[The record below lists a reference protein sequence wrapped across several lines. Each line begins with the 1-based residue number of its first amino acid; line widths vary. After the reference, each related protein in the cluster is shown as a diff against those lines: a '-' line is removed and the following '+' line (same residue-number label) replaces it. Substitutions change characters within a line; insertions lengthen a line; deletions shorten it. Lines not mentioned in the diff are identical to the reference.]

1 MCAAPSR
8 AALDR
13 AKSADGGSA
22 VHCPGDP
29 SAAQSPLE
37 FGACAIERA
46 KGERGLAFDASL
58 FTVAD
63 AGASAAL
70 ENACVKLDAR
80 PESFAIVPAGDG
92 VIIVGRDA
100 LGALYG
106 ALELAERV
114 TLDKKLVL
122 EKPITGA
129 PEASI
134 RAANPFLVLPAPG
147 ETAWWFLDE
156 GYWRE
161 YLDMMVEARMNVLD
175 LHGMYNLANTAFP
188 NALLY
193 FATSATYP
201 DIGAP
206 PAERERNLAMLNRV
220 IQMAAVRGIRVGLMS
235 YRADANPLANAEPP
249 RDEATI
255 AGYTREAAA
264 DLAVRASGL
273 WRLGFRIG
281 ESGRNA
287 AWYTSTFVEGVNSA
301 HNGVGVYTRSWWAAR
316 DDIMAIAAA
325 SHGTLLIEAKYN
337 GEHLGAPYVI
347 AGGPASSWG
356 GYTYER
362 FLDPPMPYLFLFQV
376 RAGGTHRVFR
386 FASYER
392 SQRMARSYGF
402 SPRVAGFTF
411 EAGHAYFPQRDYS
424 HADPADRFSEW
435 TFRRD
440 ELSYFLAGRLAYD
453 ATTPE
458 RAFRGALE
466 RRVHTGALWE
476 PMQGASDI
484 VPWIQTAHTCGPDHR
499 DFAPELELG
508 GDVGYW
514 ASPRATAPAPNS
526 CLHTDHGPFDSF
538 AVASPQ
544 EAAADLV
551 AGRATT
557 KLSPVQVAQ
566 IVLDDATRARQ
577 AASVPIDASNAEA
590 RDVVRECVAL
600 ADLGDYFGHKLRAAT
615 ALAVYTAT
623 GSAPW
628 LTAARQESDAAQAGW
643 QNLAKDTAYIA
654 PFEDRLRMATL
665 GLLPFHWRDEVPRL
679 AAENAAIDA
688 VVAAVVAAPPDFH
701 GELPAPAAWLARAR
715 ATGPGLIA
723 LDIEPRDARAASW
736 AVNAS
741 FGTALPANTKVNL
754 LFKAFASS
762 NDWTSLPMTPSG
774 DVYAAT
780 VPGTGEGA
788 MFAVEVGGSID
799 QGWRYPDVLEE
810 TPYQTLPP

>member
-1 MCAAPSR
+1 
-8 AALDR
+8 L
-13 AKSADGGSA
+13 
-22 VHCPGDP
+22 
-29 SAAQSPLE
+29 
-37 FGACAIERA
+37 CAIERA
-46 KGERGLAFDASL
+46 KGEQGLAFDVSL

-63 AGASAAL
+63 TGASEAL
-70 ENACVKLDAR
+70 EQACVKLDAR
-80 PESFAIVPAGDG
+80 PESYAIVPAEDG

-100 LGALYG
+100 VGALYG

-114 TLDKKLVL
+114 RLDKKLAL

-129 PEASI
+129 PEVAI
-134 RAANPFLVLPAPG
+134 RAANPFIVLPAPG

-161 YLDMMVEARMNVLD
+161 YLDMMVEARLNLLD
-175 LHGMYNLANTAFP
+175 LHAMYNLGNTVFP

-193 FATSATYP
+193 FANSATYP
-201 DIGAP
+201 DVGAP
-206 PAERERNLAMLNRV
+206 RAERERNLAMLNTV
-220 IQMAAVRGIRVGLMS
+220 IQMAAARGIRVALMS
-235 YRADANPLANAEPP
+235 YRADANLLGDPGPAD
-249 RDEATI
+249 DEAMI
-255 AGYTREAAA
+255 AVYTREAAA
-264 DLAVRASGL
+264 DLAARASGL

-281 ESGRNA
+281 ESGRDS

-301 HNGVGVYTRSWWAAR
+301 HTGVGVYTRTWWARR

-325 SHGTLLIEAKYN
+325 AHGTIIVEAKYN

-347 AGGPASSWG
+347 AGGPSASWG
-356 GYTYER
+356 GYSYER
-362 FLDPPMPYLFLFQV
+362 FLDPPMPYSFLFQV
-376 RAGGTHRVFR
+376 RAGGTHRIFR

-411 EAGHAYFPQRDYS
+411 EAGHAFYPQRDYY

-453 ATTPE
+453 TTTPE
-458 RAFRGALE
+458 RVFRGALE
-466 RRVHTGALWE
+466 RRVSTSALWE
-476 PMQGASDI
+476 PMQAATDI

-514 ASPRATAPAPNS
+514 ASPRAGAVVPNS
-526 CLHTDHGPFDSF
+526 CWHADHGPFDTF
-538 AVASPQ
+538 AVASPY

-551 AGRATT
+551 AGHATT
-557 KLSPVQVAQ
+557 KLSPIQVAQ
-566 IVLDDATRARQ
+566 IVLDDAARARQ
-577 AASVPIDASNAEA
+577 AAAVPIDASNAEA

-615 ALAVYTAT
+615 ALAVYAAT
-623 GSAPW
+623 GSPPW
-628 LTAARQESDAAQAGW
+628 LAAARQEAGAAQIGW
-643 QNLAKDTAYIA
+643 KNLASDTAYIA

-688 VVAAVVAAPPDFH
+688 VVATVVAAPPDFH
-701 GELPAPAAWLARAR
+701 GELPAPSLWLARAR
-715 ATGPGLIA
+715 PAGPRLTA
-723 LDIEPRDARAASW
+723 LDIAPRDAHAASW
-736 AVNAS
+736 GVSAS

-754 LFKAFASS
+754 LFKAFASN

-774 DVYAAT
+774 NVYTAT
-780 VPGTGEGA
+780 VPGTGAGA
-788 MFAVEVGGSID
+788 MFAVEVGGSIEH
-799 QGWRYPDVLEE
+799 GWRYPDVLED
-810 TPYQTLPP
+810 TPYQTLAP